1 MKNRGIAGT
10 IIVYL
15 VFLFLLVR
23 SDQYQSTFEDKV
35 RDYTR
40 LYEFD
45 YVSWTLDAFWVKI
58 QQSAIDIPRYLTIA
72 QQHQMVMDYIHTLD
86 SWNQVNSDIQQIYT
100 NPDIHDPAQA
110 AAPLLAQQH
119 NLQTQLNQLGPIA
132 EAVIQQQVSSV
143 LAEQGLSTL
152 GQPLP
157 PLLYH
162 ITPLPMA
169 LIVSPR
175 NVIRQD
181 ANISLL
187 PDLTLDQITSIENN
201 VEKNLD
207 VSALVVPV
215 GGVGVYPTM
224 VISSTDLTWL
234 LSTVSHEWTHNYL
247 TVRPLGINYDATPE
261 LRTMNETTADI
272 VGGEISK
279 IVIQR
284 YYPEL
289 VPPPS
294 NNQPTPST
302 PSNQP
307 PAFDFNKEM
316 HTTRVEVD
324 ALLAQGKIQEAESYM
339 EQRRQFFWD
348 NGYQIRRLNQAYF
361 AFYGAYADT
370 PEGAAGE
377 DPVGPA
383 VRSLRVQSATLADF
397 VNRIA
402 AMRSFQQLQQAI
414 GQ

>member
-1 MKNRGIAGT
+1 MKNRGFAGT
-10 IIVYL
+10 ILVYL

-35 RDYTR
+35 RNYTR
-40 LYEFD
+40 PYEFD
-45 YVSWTLDAFWVKI
+45 YVSWTLNAFWVKN
-58 QQSAIDIPRYLTIA
+58 QQAVIDIPSYLTVA

-86 SWNQVNSDIQQIYT
+86 SWNQVSADIQQTYT
-100 NPDIHDPAQA
+100 NPDIHNPDQA

-157 PLLYH
+157 PVLYH
-162 ITPLPMA
+162 VTPLPMA

-175 NVIRQD
+175 TIIRQD

-187 PDLTLDQITSIENN
+187 PDLTLDQITSIEKN
-201 VEKNLD
+201 VEQNLD

-247 TVRPLGINYDATPE
+247 TVRPLGINYDTTPE

-272 VGGEISK
+272 VGGEISQ

-289 VPPPS
+289 VPAPQNNQPS
-294 NNQPTPST
+294 QPTPS
-302 PSNQP
+302 SHP
-307 PAFDFNKEM
+307 PPFDFNKEM

-324 ALLAQGKIQEAESYM
+324 ELLAQGKIQEAESYM
-339 EQRRQFFWD
+339 ETRRQFFWD

-361 AFYGAYADT
+361 AFYGAYADVT
-370 PEGAAGE
+370 QGAAGA

-383 VRSLRVQSATLADF
+383 VRALRAKSTTLADF
-397 VNRIA
+397 INRIA
-402 AMRSFQQLQQAI
+402 AMSSFQQLQQAI
-414 GQ
+414 RQ

>member
-10 IIVYL
+10 ILVYL
-15 VFLFLLVR
+15 VFLFLLLR

-35 RDYTR
+35 RNYTR
-40 LYEFD
+40 PYEFD
-45 YVSWTLDAFWVKI
+45 YVSWTLNAFWVKN
-58 QQSAIDIPRYLTIA
+58 QQASVDIPRYLTVT

-86 SWNQVNSDIQQIYT
+86 SWNQVSANIQQTYT
-100 NPDIHDPAQA
+100 NPNIHNADQV

-119 NLQTQLNQLGPIA
+119 DLQTKLNQVGPIA

-143 LAEQGLSTL
+143 LADQGLSTL

-157 PLLYH
+157 PVLYH
-162 ITPLPMA
+162 VTPLPMA

-175 NVIRQD
+175 NVIRED
-181 ANISLL
+181 ADISLL
-187 PDLTLDQITSIENN
+187 PDLTLDQITSIEKN
-201 VEKNLD
+201 VEQNLN

-247 TVRPLGINYDATPE
+247 TVRPLGINYDTTPE

-272 VGGEISK
+272 VGGEISQ

-289 VPPPS
+289 VPPPQ

-302 PSNQP
+302 PSSQP

-370 PEGAAGE
+370 PEGAAGA

-383 VRSLRVQSATLADF
+383 VRTLRAQSPTLADF